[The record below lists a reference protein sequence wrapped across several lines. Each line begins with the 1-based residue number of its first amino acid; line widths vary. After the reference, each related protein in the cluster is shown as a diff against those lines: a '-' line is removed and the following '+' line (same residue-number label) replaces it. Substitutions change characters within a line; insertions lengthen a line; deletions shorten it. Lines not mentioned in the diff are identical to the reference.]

1 MNERLKELAEQVIGF
16 EANSLSLTFS
26 VFELERFAKLVLQDE
41 ANGMRETYIKMIRG
55 AVADER
61 EDCAKELE
69 TKIDFKGIES
79 DPLLL
84 KLCLDVVGGCAQ
96 LIRARGNHDTKR

>member
-1 MNERLKELAEQVIGF
+1 MNEQLKEIIKQARLPACH
-16 EANSLSLTFS
+16 LSHP
-26 VFELERFAKLVLQDE
+26 VALERFAKLIREDE

-79 DPLLL
+79 EPLLL
-84 KLCLDVVGGCAQ
+84 KLCLNVVGGCAQ
-96 LIRARGNHDTKR
+96 LIRARGNK